1 MPKRSKI
8 KFSFLFL
15 TIILF
20 SFSNIYSQTTVIND
34 ALSGKSSAGTKVG
47 GTFTSEG
54 YAPGRGTNH
63 ILYDVPKQIAN
74 GYIEFQMKGFNP
86 SSVPKDEDN
95 GFLAIYDGRGISEPI
110 GYSNDFKQNYFR
122 WNVHWRQNKNAFKAV
137 LACAA
142 PVSSRINSSK
152 AVFTDKNGDG
162 LDSHDRDWY
171 SEPTGSGQSWNTSSW
186 YTIKVQWNNKKFEV
200 FVNGVRKWSTSGPY
214 DYNPVDLKIWLGSA
228 PGKYDADVNV
238 TYRNFKLV
246 DLDGSSTTTKSL
258 AVSPS
263 NRSVGSSS
271 GSTTF
276 AVTSNVSWSVSDNA
290 AWLSVSPNSGSNG
303 ATLKASYSA
312 NTSSNSRSATI
323 TTTGGGKTS
332 TVVVTQSGV
341 SSTKNSLAVS
351 PSNSSVG
358 SSSGSTTFAVTSNVS
373 WTVSDNAAWVT
384 VSPTSGSNGST
395 LKATYSANTSSQSR
409 TATITTSGGGLS
421 KTVTL
426 TQSGVV
432 SSGGSFSVSPT
443 SKELGNSAGD
453 FTLNITTNG
462 SWRVRDDTDWLSKT
476 PKTGDGNG
484 TSKIEF
490 KANTTGAARTGII
503 SVTVGNEVKEIVVT
517 QNASSTTKSL
527 AVSPSNS
534 SVGSSSGSTTFA
546 VTSNVSWTVSDNA
559 AWVTVSPTSGS
570 NGSTLKATYSANTS
584 SQSRTA
590 TITTSGGGLSKT
602 VTLTQSG
609 VASSGGSF
617 SVSPTSKEIGNSA
630 GNFTLNITTNGSWR
644 VRDNTDWM
652 SKTPKI
658 GDGNGTSKIEF
669 KANTTGATRT
679 GIISVTVGNEVR
691 EIVVTQGT
699 FSSGSGG
706 SISFSPSIVSLG
718 AASGSFQLNISTTG
732 SWRLRD
738 NTDWLSKKPKTG
750 NGNGNSL
757 IIYKA
762 NTSGIERKGIIT
774 VTVGNEV
781 KEIPVTQSASGQL
794 SVASGTSEKENI
806 LLKSNQEDVKVEI
819 PKSYALSQNYP
830 NPFNPSTVI
839 TFSLPKSDN
848 VKLEV
853 FNLLGEKI
861 VTLVNKNLSA
871 GYYNF
876 NFDASKLAAGTY
888 IYSVKTSDFVES
900 KKMILLK

>member
-1 MPKRSKI
+1 MQKRRGI
-8 KFSFLFL
+8 KFSFSFLFL
-15 TIILF
+15 TVILF
-20 SFSNIYSQTTVIND
+20 SFSNIYSQSTVISD
-34 ALSGKSSAGTKVG
+34 DLQGKSSAGTKVG
-47 GTFTSEG
+47 GSFTSEG

-86 SSVPKDEDN
+86 SSVPTDEDN

-110 GYSNDFKQNYFR
+110 GYVNDFKQNYFR
-122 WNVHWRQNKNAFKAV
+122 WNIHWRQNRNAFKAV

-152 AVFTDKNGDG
+152 AVFQDKNGDG

-246 DLDGSSTTTKSL
+246 DLGGSSTPTNSL

-276 AVTSNVSWSVSDNA
+276 AVTSNVSW
-290 AWLSVSPNSGSNG
+290 
-303 ATLKASYSA
+303 
-312 NTSSNSRSATI
+312 
-323 TTTGGGKTS
+323 
-332 TVVVTQSGV
+332 
-341 SSTKNSLAVS
+341 
-351 PSNSSVG
+351 
-358 SSSGSTTFAVTSNVS
+358 
-373 WTVSDNAAWVT
+373 TVSDNATWVT

-395 LKATYSANTSSQSR
+395 LTASYSANTSSNSR

-426 TQSGVV
+426 TQSG
-432 SSGGSFSVSPT
+432 F
-443 SKELGNSAGD
+443 
-453 FTLNITTNG
+453 
-462 SWRVRDDTDWLSKT
+462 
-476 PKTGDGNG
+476 
-484 TSKIEF
+484 
-490 KANTTGAARTGII
+490 
-503 SVTVGNEVKEIVVT
+503 
-517 QNASSTTKSL
+517 
-527 AVSPSNS
+527 
-534 SVGSSSGSTTFA
+534 
-546 VTSNVSWTVSDNA
+546 
-559 AWVTVSPTSGS
+559 
-570 NGSTLKATYSANTS
+570 
-584 SQSRTA
+584 
-590 TITTSGGGLSKT
+590 
-602 VTLTQSG
+602 
-609 VASSGGSF
+609 ASSGGSF
-617 SVSPTSKEIGNSA
+617 SVSPASKEIGNSA
-630 GNFTLNITTNGSWR
+630 GSFTINITTNGSWR

-652 SKTPKI
+652 NKTPKT
-658 GDGNGTSKIEF
+658 GNGNGTSIIGF
-669 KANTTGATRT
+669 KANTTGKTRT
-679 GIISVTVGNEVR
+679 GILSVTVGNEVK

-699 FSSGSGG
+699 SSSGSGG
-706 SISFSPSIVSLG
+706 SISVSPSIVSFGG
-718 AASGSFQLNISTTG
+718 AAGSFQLNIATNG
-732 SWRLRD
+732 NWRVRD

-750 NGNGNSL
+750 TGNGNSL
-757 IIYKA
+757 IVYKA
-762 NTSGIERKGIIT
+762 NTSGVERKGIIS

-781 KEIPVTQSASGQL
+781 QEIPVTQSALGQV
-794 SVASGTSEKENI
+794 SVASSTSEKENV
-806 LLKSNQEDVKVEI
+806 LMKSNQEDVKVEI
-819 PKSYALSQNYP
+819 PKSYALNQNYP

-848 VKLEV
+848 VKLQV

-871 GYYNF
+871 GYYNID
-876 NFDASKLAAGTY
+876 FDASKFAAGTY
-888 IYSVKTSDFVES
+888 IYSIKTSDFVES